1 MNHEVHKLA
10 SLSSSVVEFDN
21 PYLYTKVGSID
32 ISAHTISLSQA
43 SPFFPVL
50 LRLFPEFLFLL
61 QQFGFAGVASND
73 SGGVP
78 PREKNVAPAN
88 IFDPMIAVLLVDR
101 VGSSTAVKIAEPP
114 LEPTI
119 LPREDGAEWSG
130 DTFRTAF
137 RDVHH
142 YKFRLVFP

>member
-1 MNHEVHKLA
+1 MKFT
-10 SLSSSVVEFDN
+10 SLPRFRQAWSNSTTRIFTQKSGLSIFRLTLFPSAKPAPFFLFCFGFFRSFFIYFSSSV
-21 PYLYTKVGSID
+21 L
-32 ISAHTISLSQA
+32 LA
-43 SPFFPVL
+43 SRRTTAAPC
-50 LRLFPEFLFLL
+50 
-61 QQFGFAGVASND
+61 
-73 SGGVP
+73 P

-88 IFDPMIAVLLVDR
+88 IFDPIIAVLLVDR

-142 YKFRLVFP
+142 YKFRFVFP